1 MLATTSSGAVH
12 AHARRAVAQKA
23 KLVEEPAAALLV
35 GPWRWTGHPGR
46 LSPLYHHARSRMNAV

>member
-35 GPWRWTGHPGR
+35 GPMDPGVGQGTR
-46 LSPLYHHARSRMNAV
+46 AVYHHYITTHGAG